1 MTSIS
6 DVLIENPV
14 IAAVRNDEE
23 LERAA
28 KSPVKIVFVVYGS
41 ILTLRD
47 ICDRRHR
54 ADKLVFVHVDMIDGL
69 RGDTAGL
76 EYIRRTAA
84 PAGVVTTRAST
95 VRSAKQLRFQTILR
109 VFLLDSL
116 SLETGVKNVLE
127 TKPDA
132 VEIMP
137 GIACRLIGQ
146 MEQKISVPVIAGGL
160 IKTKDQVIECL
171 SDGAVAI
178 STSNGELWEM

>member
-1 MTSIS
+1 MNDLITINGVLIEINMISSILIVVKMTNLVKNSCTEKSQINMIDLIVIS

-47 ICDRRHR
+47 ICDRLHR

-132 VEIMP
+132 V
-137 GIACRLIGQ
+137 
-146 MEQKISVPVIAGGL
+146 
-160 IKTKDQVIECL
+160 
-171 SDGAVAI
+171 
-178 STSNGELWEM
+178 